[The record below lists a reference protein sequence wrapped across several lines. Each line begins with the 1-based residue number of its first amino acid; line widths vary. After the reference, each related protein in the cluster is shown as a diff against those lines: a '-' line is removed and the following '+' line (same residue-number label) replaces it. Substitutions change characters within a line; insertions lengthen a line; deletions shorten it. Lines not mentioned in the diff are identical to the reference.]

1 MAEKPVAAV
10 LGLGETGGAFA
21 AGLKR
26 GGSFSAVVGW
36 DPDFDVARAAQR
48 KSVADRFVNSAAE
61 AARQAAVVFV
71 ALRGEPFA
79 ETLTAIGPNLR
90 QGAVVCGLLEAHEV
104 ANGVAARALPT
115 NVSYLNADP
124 IAWSNAEGP
133 ERFTSGAWC
142 VSPTSGAHEDA
153 VAFVAQMGEHL
164 GMEPFFLD
172 AREHDALAAAFRVLP
187 TIVAGAL
194 VHTVTAHVGW
204 RETSRVAGIEFRE
217 ATARIASDA
226 GARQAEIAGGGE
238 HAVRWIDL
246 LIAELTRLR
255 EGLQDGRVP
264 EDYVERALDARA
276 RWLQQRDLPA
286 QAADLP
292 TLQPER
298 KRSLLRPF

>member
-1 MAEKPVAAV
+1 MAAV

-26 GGSFSAVVGW
+26 TASFSAVIGW
-36 DPDFDVARAAQR
+36 APDFDVARAAQR

-71 ALRGEPFA
+71 ALRGEPLV

-90 QGAVVCGLLEAHEV
+90 QGAVVCSLLEMHEV
-104 ANGVAARALPT
+104 ANGVAARTLPT

-124 IAWSNAEGP
+124 IAWSDAEGP

-142 VSPTSGAHEDA
+142 VSPTAGAHEDA
-153 VAFVAQMGEHL
+153 VGFVAQVGEQL

-172 AREHDALAAAFRVLP
+172 AREHDALTAAFRVLP
-187 TIVAGAL
+187 TVLAGAL
-194 VHTVTAHVGW
+194 AHAVTAHVGW
-204 RETSRVAGIEFRE
+204 RETSRVAGHEFRE
-217 ATARIASDA
+217 ATARIASDTA
-226 GARQAEIAGGGE
+226 ERQAELAGGGE

-246 LIAELTRLR
+246 LIGELTRLR

-264 EDYVERALDARA
+264 EDYAERAAEARA
-276 RWLQQRDLPA
+276 KWLHQRALPA

-292 TLQPER
+292 TLPAER